1 MTNNQSSCAAFFL
14 PSGAPLDEQSLPEDA
29 SSVLFVAVPKP
40 FFSVGSFVCAGVRPL
55 AAFCEEDFQP
65 GAQRTISYHVTC
77 AGEKGV

>member
-1 MTNNQSSCAAFFL
+1 MFFL

-40 FFSVGSFVCAGVRPL
+40 FFSVSSFVCADVRPC

-65 GAQRTISYHVTC
+65 GTQRTISYHVTC
-77 AGEKGV
+77 ASEKGV